1 VHGTVREAKI
11 ASEPEALVA
20 LLCKPRPPGAREGIL
35 GQMLA
40 FRHARDDDV
49 YERQHHEDGREHH

>member
-1 VHGTVREAKI
+1 MHGTVREAKI

-49 YERQHHEDGREHH
+49 YE